1 MITKNVKTGAYTYKN
16 ESIPFNFYTELRA
29 VDKIKF
35 INAVCDTLIDTNY
48 YSVIRDLVFDFQI
61 VNVFTDVVV
70 PELQDSPSPI
80 SIIEEFLDDTNI
92 VEIVKANVDK
102 KLIAELEKAVDE
114 NIEYRTGIHK
124 NTLEDALTSLL
135 HTVEQKINDVDTE
148 GMMEMAMKL
157 NSISDELTP
166 ERILQAY
173 SETDM
178 FKNRIYEKEQERQ
191 NHDAAIKKAATKQGV
206 I

>member
-48 YSVIRDLVFDFQI
+48 YSVIRDLVFDFHI

-191 NHDAAIKKAATKQGV
+191 NHDAAIKKAATK
-206 I
+206 

>member
-16 ESIPFNFYTELRA
+16 ESVPFNFYTELRA

-166 ERILQAY
+166 ERMLQAY

-191 NHDAAIKKAATKQGV
+191 NHDAAIKKAATK
-206 I
+206 

>member
-80 SIIEEFLDDTNI
+80 SIIEEFLDGTNI

-166 ERILQAY
+166 ERMLQAY
-173 SETDM
+173 SETDL

-191 NHDAAIKKAATKQGV
+191 NHDAAIKKAATK
-206 I
+206 

>member
-178 FKNRIYEKEQERQ
+178 FKNRIYEKEQKRQ
-191 NHDAAIKKAATKQGV
+191 NHNAAIKKAATK
-206 I
+206 

>member
-178 FKNRIYEKEQERQ
+178 FKNRIYEKEQKRQ
-191 NHDAAIKKAATKQGV
+191 NHDAAIKKTATK
-206 I
+206 

>member
-178 FKNRIYEKEQERQ
+178 FKNRIYEKERERQ
-191 NHDAAIKKAATKQGV
+191 NHDAAIKKAATK
-206 I
+206 

>member
-16 ESIPFNFYTELRA
+16 ESVPFNFYTELRA

-166 ERILQAY
+166 ERMLQAY

-178 FKNRIYEKEQERQ
+178 FKNRIYEKEKERK
-191 NHDAAIKKAATKQGV
+191 HTEAVIKESAKK
-206 I
+206 

>member
-61 VNVFTDVVV
+61 VNVFTDIVV

-124 NTLEDALTSLL
+124 NTLEDALISLL

-157 NSISDELTP
+157 NSISDEITP

-191 NHDAAIKKAATKQGV
+191 NHDAAIKKAATK
-206 I
+206 

>member
-16 ESIPFNFYTELRA
+16 KSIPFNFYTELRA

-157 NSISDELTP
+157 NNISDELTP
-166 ERILQAY
+166 ERMLQAY

-178 FKNRIYEKEQERQ
+178 FKNRIYEKEQKRQ
-191 NHDAAIKKAATKQGV
+191 NHNAAIKKAATK
-206 I
+206 

>member
-35 INAVCDTLIDTNY
+35 INAVCDILIDTNY

-191 NHDAAIKKAATKQGV
+191 NHDAAIKKAATK
-206 I
+206 

>member
-29 VDKIKF
+29 VEKIKF

-191 NHDAAIKKAATKQGV
+191 NHDAAIKKAATK
-206 I
+206 

>member
-166 ERILQAY
+166 DRILQAY

-191 NHDAAIKKAATKQGV
+191 NHDAAIKKAATK
-206 I
+206 

>member
-1 MITKNVKTGAYTYKN
+1 MITKNIKTGAYTYKN

-191 NHDAAIKKAATKQGV
+191 NHDAAIKKAATK
-206 I
+206 

>member
-135 HTVEQKINDVDTE
+135 HTVEQKINDIDTE

-191 NHDAAIKKAATKQGV
+191 NHDAAIKKAATK
-206 I
+206 

>member
-135 HTVEQKINDVDTE
+135 YTVEQKINDVDTE

-178 FKNRIYEKEQERQ
+178 FKNRIYEKEQKRQ
-191 NHDAAIKKAATKQGV
+191 NHDAAIKRAATK
-206 I
+206 

>member
-1 MITKNVKTGAYTYKN
+1 MITKNVKTGAYTYKD

-61 VNVFTDVVV
+61 VNVFTDIVV

-135 HTVEQKINDVDTE
+135 HTVEQRINDVDTE

-166 ERILQAY
+166 ERILQAC

-191 NHDAAIKKAATKQGV
+191 NHDAAIKKAATK
-206 I
+206 

>member
-92 VEIVKANVDK
+92 VEIIKANVDK

-191 NHDAAIKKAATKQGV
+191 NHDAAIKKAATK
-206 I
+206 

>member
-92 VEIVKANVDK
+92 VEIVKANVNK

-166 ERILQAY
+166 ERMLQAY

-191 NHDAAIKKAATKQGV
+191 NHDAAIKKAATK
-206 I
+206 

>member
-80 SIIEEFLDDTNI
+80 SIIEKFLDDTNI

-166 ERILQAY
+166 ERMLQAY

-191 NHDAAIKKAATKQGV
+191 NHDAAIKKAATK
-206 I
+206 

>member
-16 ESIPFNFYTELRA
+16 ESVPFNFYTELRA

-166 ERILQAY
+166 ERMLQAY

-178 FKNRIYEKEQERQ
+178 FKNRISEKEKERQ
-191 NHDAAIKKAATKQGV
+191 NHDAAIKKAATK
-206 I
+206 

>member
-124 NTLEDALTSLL
+124 NTLEDTLTSLL

-191 NHDAAIKKAATKQGV
+191 NHDAAIKKAATK
-206 I
+206 

>member
-135 HTVEQKINDVDTE
+135 HTVEQKINNVDTE

-191 NHDAAIKKAATKQGV
+191 NHDAAIKKAATK
-206 I
+206 

>member
-1 MITKNVKTGAYTYKN
+1 MITKNVKTGAYIYKN

-135 HTVEQKINDVDTE
+135 YTVEQKINDVDTE

-178 FKNRIYEKEQERQ
+178 FKNRIYEKEQKRQ
-191 NHDAAIKKAATKQGV
+191 NHDAAIKKAATK
-206 I
+206 

>member
-70 PELQDSPSPI
+70 PEFQDSPSPI

-191 NHDAAIKKAATKQGV
+191 NHDAAIKKAATK
-206 I
+206 

>member
-16 ESIPFNFYTELRA
+16 ESIPFNFYTEFRA

-191 NHDAAIKKAATKQGV
+191 NHDAAIKKAATK
-206 I
+206 

>member
-135 HTVEQKINDVDTE
+135 HTVEQKLNDVDTE

-166 ERILQAY
+166 ERMLQAY

-178 FKNRIYEKEQERQ
+178 FKNRIYEKEKERK
-191 NHDAAIKKAATKQGV
+191 HTEAVIKESAKK
-206 I
+206 

>member
-135 HTVEQKINDVDTE
+135 HTVEQKINNVDTE

-191 NHDAAIKKAATKQGV
+191 NHDAAIKKAAIK
-206 I
+206 

>member
-48 YSVIRDLVFDFQI
+48 YSVIRNLVFDFQI

-191 NHDAAIKKAATKQGV
+191 NHDAAIKKAATK
-206 I
+206 

>member
-166 ERILQAY
+166 ERMLQAY

-178 FKNRIYEKEQERQ
+178 FKNRIYEKEKERK
-191 NHDAAIKKAATKQGV
+191 HTEAVIKESAKK
-206 I
+206 

>member
-35 INAVCDTLIDTNY
+35 INVVCDTLIDTNY

-191 NHDAAIKKAATKQGV
+191 NHDAEIKKAATK
-206 I
+206 

>member
-148 GMMEMAMKL
+148 GMMEMAIKL

-191 NHDAAIKKAATKQGV
+191 NHDAAIKKAATK
-206 I
+206 

>member
-135 HTVEQKINDVDTE
+135 YTVEQKINDVDTE

-178 FKNRIYEKEQERQ
+178 FKNRIYEKEQKRQ
-191 NHDAAIKKAATKQGV
+191 NHDAAIKKAATK
-206 I
+206 

>member
-92 VEIVKANVDK
+92 VEIIKANVDK

-135 HTVEQKINDVDTE
+135 HTIEQKINDVDTE

-166 ERILQAY
+166 ERMLQAY

-191 NHDAAIKKAATKQGV
+191 NHDAAIKKAATK
-206 I
+206 

>member
-124 NTLEDALTSLL
+124 NTLEDVLTSLL

-191 NHDAAIKKAATKQGV
+191 NHDAAIKKAATK
-206 I
+206 

>member
-178 FKNRIYEKEQERQ
+178 FKNRIYEKEQKRQ
-191 NHDAAIKKAATKQGV
+191 NHNATIKKAATK
-206 I
+206 

>member
-16 ESIPFNFYTELRA
+16 ESVPFNFYTELRA

-148 GMMEMAMKL
+148 GMMEMAMK
-157 NSISDELTP
+157 
-166 ERILQAY
+166 
-173 SETDM
+173 
-178 FKNRIYEKEQERQ
+178 
-191 NHDAAIKKAATKQGV
+191 
-206 I
+206 

>member
-16 ESIPFNFYTELRA
+16 ESVPFNFYTELRA

-70 PELQDSPSPI
+70 PEFQDSPSPI
-80 SIIEEFLDDTNI
+80 SIIEEFLDDTNV

-166 ERILQAY
+166 ERMLQAY

-191 NHDAAIKKAATKQGV
+191 NHDAAIKKAAIK
-206 I
+206 

>member
-102 KLIAELEKAVDE
+102 KLIVELEKAVDE

-166 ERILQAY
+166 ERMLQAY

-178 FKNRIYEKEQERQ
+178 FKNRIYEKEKERK
-191 NHDAAIKKAATKQGV
+191 HTEAVIKESAKK
-206 I
+206 